1 MKKLYDGIV
10 FDLDGV
16 ICSTDEYHY
25 LAWKSIADELH
36 TPFDRTINNRLRGVS
51 RQESLEIILERYD
64 GPTLSAEDKIKLTDK
79 KNRTYQTFLKQLTPD
94 SLSDDVKKTLLV
106 FRSKEIPMAIGS
118 SSKNTK
124 LILSQ
129 IGLNHF
135 FDAVIDGND
144 ITHSKPNPEVF
155 LKAASAI
162 HIRPSK
168 CLVVEDADAGIEAAH
183 AGGFK
188 SAGISQASKNPLTTH
203 PIKKISDLINIELE

>member
-1 MKKLYDGIV
+1 
-10 FDLDGV
+10 
-16 ICSTDEYHY
+16 
-25 LAWKSIADELH
+25 
-36 TPFDRTINNRLRGVS
+36 
-51 RQESLEIILERYD
+51 
-64 GPTLSAEDKIKLTDK
+64 
-79 KNRTYQTFLKQLTPD
+79 
-94 SLSDDVKKTLLV
+94 LSDDVKKTLLI

>member
-1 MKKLYDGIV
+1 MKKRYDGIV

-16 ICSTDEYHY
+16 ICSTDEYQY

-36 TPFDRTINNRLRGVS
+36 TPVDRTINNRLRGVS